1 MLLFFRDIID
11 FYKMGDGDRIV
22 RNVYFEWLYVLFFYY
37 IKYIV
42 WLWRMIVYVDV
53 VLFLVESVEYKWNMI
68 VNLKGGI

>member
-42 WLWRMIVYVDV
+42 WLWRMIVYVDDF
-53 VLFLVESVEYKWNMI
+53 LFLVESMEYKWNMI
-68 VNLKGGI
+68 MNLKGGI

>member
-53 VLFLVESVEYKWNMI
+53 VLFLVESVEY
-68 VNLKGGI
+68 

>member
-53 VLFLVESVEYKWNMI
+53 VLFLVESVEYKWNMM
-68 VNLKGGI
+68 